1 MKIGDKVMYSRAFC
15 RSVGLYA
22 SNDPL
27 VHRSKGGKIIALR
40 GEGRGTMA
48 TITDADG
55 EERKALVVNLALTTA
70 LEA

>member
-1 MKIGDKVMYSRAFC
+1 
-15 RSVGLYA
+15 
-22 SNDPL
+22 
-27 VHRSKGGKIIALR
+27 
-40 GEGRGTMA
+40 MA